1 MDGRV
6 RALLGG
12 FSDVGARL
20 PVRATT
26 RRSTPRACS
35 WHRLVVVRR
44 MDGRV
49 RALLGGISD
58 TGASESNDEEEEHAL
73 RGGQQ
78 EGEVDD
84 AVALSAAAIGL
95 ERWDVLGLGQA
106 VVIMNINGNRF
117 SIDI

>member
-1 MDGRV
+1 
-6 RALLGG
+6 
-12 FSDVGARL
+12 
-20 PVRATT
+20 
-26 RRSTPRACS
+26 
-35 WHRLVVVRR
+35 

-106 VVIMNINGNRF
+106 VVRATLVF
-117 SIDI
+117 SPFHPSMSLVKLFSDVGSIAE